1 MIPRGCYREIQKYQ
15 ACIAEKN
22 KATCLNQKISIMEV
36 CPDHI
41 LEALREKR
49 KWTLRAEA
57 IDNETYTKAMTV
69 GNYNQGK
76 YVSDLTIREWSYG
89 SPKNMR
95 SDSTWEDDRYDPT
108 KFPHPHRYDNVNFK
122 EQEYID
128 VFGGTKGHGEQEEIK
143 KYKYDMMTGTSQAE
157 IDHIKQ
163 KRKDSL
169 KTLAQEVDDLNK
181 KEE

>member
-1 MIPRGCYREIQKYQ
+1 
-15 ACIAEKN
+15 
-22 KATCLNQKISIMEV
+22 MEV

-57 IDNETYTKAMTV
+57 IDNETYKRAMTV
-69 GNYNQGK
+69 GDYNQGK
-76 YVSDLTIREWSYG
+76 SVSDLTIREWSYG

-128 VFGGTKGHGEQEEIK
+128 VFGGTKGQAEQEEIK